1 MEVQAMDGQNIL
13 QRENSVG
20 ISILHLNLHEQLH
33 TCYWKKIQ
41 TVRVR
46 IIFLMCSREN
56 VSFCKLMLGE

>member
-33 TCYWKKIQ
+33 TCY
-41 TVRVR
+41 
-46 IIFLMCSREN
+46 
-56 VSFCKLMLGE
+56 